1 MMKLIKKLR
10 PNFKL
15 SYFKKIFLYSISI
28 IIITIS
34 INYILNIFFLNSF
47 YINRKKAIIK
57 ESVLDIKAISSSNF
71 ELENYASILKEI
83 HGIEFK
89 IIPTD
94 YFNTRNQ
101 GSMAKM
107 VVPIPKFINLNKNG
121 FNIINSQNLG
131 IKFLSYT
138 EELSKDEK
146 IVYWTSLSVMDSH
159 QHEFNIFNILAT
171 FISIIFT
178 LIFTIFFSKKLT
190 NDIKKL
196 SKTAEDISN
205 LKFPKEIIIKR
216 DDELGDLSLS
226 LNNMANKLESS
237 ITNLRAFV
245 SNASHELK
253 TPISVLSSYAQALVS
268 KNVNSPEQIQL
279 YHNTILKTTTEMQN
293 LVEKLLTLSKITS
306 LNYGLLKE
314 KTSITKIIDES
325 IEKYEFI
332 ELQKDIEIYKDIPNV
347 ISYCDPSLIKIAI
360 ENIIQNALKY
370 SLPNTQFKIL
380 YVDNTFKFVN
390 TYEVTNDK
398 VLISK
403 DHNEF
408 FQPFFRGENSYN
420 NDGTGLGLS
429 IVKQILELHNL
440 KFGISLT
447 KDNFIFWF
455 EV

>member
-10 PNFKL
+10 KNFKL

-34 INYILNIFFLNSF
+34 INYILNIFFLNNF

-71 ELENYASILKEI
+71 ELENYASILKET

-89 IIPTD
+89 IIPIN
-94 YFNTRNQ
+94 YFDGRNQ
-101 GSMAKM
+101 WNMAKM
-107 VVPIPKFINLNKNG
+107 VAPIPKFINLNKNG
-121 FNIINSQNLG
+121 FDIINSQNLG

-138 EELSKDEK
+138 EELSKNEK
-146 IVYWTSLSVMDSH
+146 IVYWASLSVMDSH

-306 LNYGLLKE
+306 LNYELLKE

-380 YVDNTFKFVN
+380 YVDNTYKFVN
-390 TYEVTNDK
+390 TYKVTNDK

-420 NDGTGLGLS
+420 SDGTGLGLS

-447 KDNFIFWF
+447 EDNFIFWF

>member
-1 MMKLIKKLR
+1 
-10 PNFKL
+10 
-15 SYFKKIFLYSISI
+15 
-28 IIITIS
+28 
-34 INYILNIFFLNSF
+34 
-47 YINRKKAIIK
+47 
-57 ESVLDIKAISSSNF
+57 
-71 ELENYASILKEI
+71 
-83 HGIEFK
+83 
-89 IIPTD
+89 
-94 YFNTRNQ
+94 
-101 GSMAKM
+101 
-107 VVPIPKFINLNKNG
+107 
-121 FNIINSQNLG
+121 
-131 IKFLSYT
+131 
-138 EELSKDEK
+138 
-146 IVYWTSLSVMDSH
+146 
-159 QHEFNIFNILAT
+159 
-171 FISIIFT
+171 
-178 LIFTIFFSKKLT
+178 
-190 NDIKKL
+190 
-196 SKTAEDISN
+196 
-205 LKFPKEIIIKR
+205 
-216 DDELGDLSLS
+216 
-226 LNNMANKLESS
+226 MANKLESS

-347 ISYCDPSLIKIAI
+347 ISYCDQSLMKIAV

-380 YVDNTFKFVN
+380 YKNNTFKFVN
-390 TYEVTNDK
+390 TYKVTNDK

-420 NDGTGLGLS
+420 SDGTGLGLS

-447 KDNFIFWF
+447 EDNFIFWF